1 MLARIIYDKFFSEKF
16 SARTIPNKLIEK
28 KPENKPK
35 EMKVKLQ
42 QNSGVIKKINNWLQ
56 EDVKFAS
63 KKNKAVLKN
72 LTNQKVDEK
81 KIPKKAYSKNSAKR
95 KEGKNFSRFP

>member
-1 MLARIIYDKFFSEKF
+1 M
-16 SARTIPNKLIEK
+16 IEK

-63 KKNKAVLKN
+63 KKGKEILKN
-72 LTNQKVDEK
+72 PASQKIGEK
-81 KIPKKAYSKNSAKR
+81 KVSKKALLKSSAKR
-95 KEGKNFSRFP
+95 REGKNFSRFP